1 MSQENQAVSLKPFQE
16 YKFALKPTATQDRTM
31 MEFAG
36 ACRLAYNLAMAWH
49 RQHNAAD
56 KPIEFSYSTLERV
69 LPAWR
74 EDRELSWLKMAP
86 SQSIQQALRDAD
98 RQHWRFIHDGMNAE
112 FPLFRRKGEYD
123 RFRYMQGVKVDQ
135 LNHLI
140 FLPKIGW
147 LRYRYRTEALGS
159 LGEVKKATISLK
171 GASGWVASALIAD

>member
-1 MSQENQAVSLKPFQE
+1 MSAEKLFQE
-16 YKFALKPTATQDRTM
+16 CKFTLAPDAKQDRTM